1 VSRGVQGLHVR
12 RRGGRLAVEFR
23 SSVLE
28 SAPAQPAIRVLAADG
43 RLIVRGTLS
52 SGSCGWLLS
61 ARASCFR
68 RTIKLE
74 ITAMRG
80 PLRPVAGVEDHGY
93 EAVIRGAGVGRYLLR
108 VSHVWLLSR
117 DTGEMLVMP
126 AYEGPVTFAPQP
138 EP

>member
-1 VSRGVQGLHVR
+1 MSRGVQGLHVR

-28 SAPAQPAIRVLAADG
+28 SAPAQPAIRVLPADG

-52 SGSCGWLLS
+52 SGSYGWLLS

-80 PLRPVAGVEDHGY
+80 PRLAAGVEDHGY

-126 AYEGPVTFAPQP
+126 AYEGPVTFASQP